1 VVLSQNSCLAN
12 EFITVLEPHA
22 ILGSAKKVTLK
33 RKLDEHTVR
42 TPVVARPKVA
52 ASKKL
57 IKNYK
62 TAILDKVETET
73 EAIPVE
79 GNNKTSAYFSVPFD
93 VLPKSKDPRLPI
105 EWEPPQS
112 PYNFI
117 QEYLFRDP
125 WQLLVATIF
134 LNKTNG
140 LVFFKAFSDI

>member
-1 VVLSQNSCLAN
+1 MIL
-12 EFITVLEPHA
+12 VLELHA

-33 RKLDEHTVR
+33 RKLDEQTVR
-42 TPVVARPKVA
+42 TPVLVRPKVA

-62 TAILDKVETET
+62 TSVLNNVAET

-79 GNNKTSAYFSVPFD
+79 GNNKTSAYFSVPFY
-93 VLPKSKDPRLPI
+93 VLPKSKDPRLPL

-140 LVFFKAFSDI
+140 LFYSFPRLRRYLIM

>member
-1 VVLSQNSCLAN
+1 M
-12 EFITVLEPHA
+12 
-22 ILGSAKKVTLK
+22 TLK
-33 RKLDEHTVR
+33 RKLDDQTVG
-42 TPVVARPKVA
+42 TPVIGTVANPKEA

-57 IKNYK
+57 VIRNLT
-62 TAILDKVETET
+62 TAILKKAEAET
-73 EAIPVE
+73 EAFPVE
-79 GNNKTSAYFSVPFD
+79 DNNKSSDYFPVPFN
-93 VLPKSKDPRLPI
+93 VLPQSKDPRLPP

-140 LVFFKAFSDI
+140 LFFNR